1 MLQEILKSA
10 TKNQHDELENLM
22 FVQEIMSKTLSL
34 DQYRTVLATNYRVHA
49 AIEPQI
55 HEALDQRLRDQLAI
69 TGREKTAALEKDLV
83 EAGLDKEE
91 LAAFDLSFV
100 QLSKPS
106 FAAALGAMYVLEG
119 ATLGGNVILKKLR
132 ANPVFA
138 TFDLY
143 YYNVYGENLVPNWKS
158 FVQVLNS
165 SVPEE
170 GYNEAVESATA
181 MFSQIAAVSR
191 AVREVLA

>member
-22 FVQEIMSKTLSL
+22 FVQEIMSKTLNL

-49 AIEPQI
+49 AIESQI
-55 HEALDQRLRDQLAI
+55 HEALDQQLRDQLAV

-106 FAAALGAMYVLEG
+106 VAAALGAMYVLEG

-132 ANPVFA
+132 ASPVFA
-138 TFDLY
+138 TFNLY

-165 SVPEE
+165 SVPAAD
-170 GYNEAVESATA
+170 YNEAVESATA
-181 MFSQIAAVSR
+181 MFSQIAEASRVVR
-191 AVREVLA
+191 AVLA